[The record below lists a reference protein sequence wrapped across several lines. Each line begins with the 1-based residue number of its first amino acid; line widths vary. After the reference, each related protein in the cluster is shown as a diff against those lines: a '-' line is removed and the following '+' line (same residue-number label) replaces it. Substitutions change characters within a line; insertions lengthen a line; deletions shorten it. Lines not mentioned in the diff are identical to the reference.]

1 MGGDYQFLEILL
13 LAMVAGFILLRLRG
27 VLGRRTGHE
36 RPPRG
41 LPGSRDVRNEE
52 KDDLEEDEKIITLP
66 ERGAQDGED
75 AAPVAPAGPPGL
87 AAVRK
92 IDRNFRE
99 AEFLEG
105 AQAAYEMIV
114 TAFARG
120 DKQTLRPLL
129 SNEVYASFEEAIDA
143 RDRAGESH
151 ETTLIG
157 IKSAEISE
165 AVVTNRTADITA
177 KIVAELMNVT
187 KNAQGEVIGGSGNTI
202 EIVAEYWTYRRD
214 LSSSDPNWVLIATS
228 DQQ

>member
-41 LPGSRDVRNEE
+41 LPGNRDLRADE
-52 KDDLEEDEKIITLP
+52 KDDIDADDKIVALP
-66 ERGAQDGED
+66 ERGAKDGD
-75 AAPVAPAGPPGL
+75 AAVEAAPAGPPGL
-87 AAVRK
+87 VALRK
-92 IDRNFRE
+92 MDRNFSE
-99 AEFLEG
+99 PEFLEG

-114 TAFARG
+114 TAFAKG

-129 SNEVYASFEEAIDA
+129 SPEVFASFDEAIDA

-157 IKSAEISE
+157 IKSASISD
-165 AVVTNRTADITA
+165 ANVTGRSADITV
-177 KIVAELMNVT
+177 KLVAELMNVT

-202 EIVAEYWTYRRD
+202 EIVAEYWTFRRD
-214 LSSSDPNWVLIATS
+214 LASSDPNWVLIATS

>member
-41 LPGSRDVRNEE
+41 LPGSRDMRNED
-52 KDDLEEDEKIITLP
+52 KDQEDEEEKIISLP
-66 ERGAQDGED
+66 ERGARDGEE
-75 AAPVAPAGPPGL
+75 AEAAGPPGL
-87 AAVRK
+87 AQVRRL
-92 IDRNFRE
+92 DRNFGE
-99 AEFLEG
+99 QQFLQG

-114 TAFARG
+114 TAFAKG
-120 DKQTLRPLL
+120 EKSELRPLL
-129 SNEVYASFEEAIDA
+129 SDDVYRSFEEAIDA
-143 RDRAGESH
+143 RDRAGETH

-157 IKSAEISE
+157 IKSANISE
-165 AVVTNRTADITA
+165 ANVTGRVAEVTV
-177 KIVAELMNVT
+177 KIVAELMNQT

-202 EIVAEYWTYRRD
+202 EIVAEYWTFRRD

>member
-41 LPGSRDVRNEE
+41 LPGQRDMRDKEE
-52 KDDLEEDEKIITLP
+52 VEEDEKIVALP
-66 ERGAQDGED
+66 DRAAQDD
-75 AAPVAPAGPPGL
+75 AAGAGTETGVPGL
-87 AAVRK
+87 AAVRRL
-92 IDRNFRE
+92 DRNFSE
-99 AEFLEG
+99 ATFLQG

-120 DKQTLRPLL
+120 DKKTLRPLL
-129 SNEVYASFEEAIDA
+129 SDEVYRSFADAIDA
-143 RDRAGESH
+143 RERAGESH

-157 IKSAEISE
+157 IRSADISE
-165 AVVTNRTADITA
+165 ANVVGRTAEITA

-187 KNAQGEVIGGSGNTI
+187 KNAEGEVIGGSASTI
-202 EIVAEYWTYRRD
+202 DVVAEYWTFRRD

>member
-41 LPGSRDVRNEE
+41 LPGSRDMRNED
-52 KDDLEEDEKIITLP
+52 KDQEDEEEKIISLP
-66 ERGAQDGED
+66 ERGARDGEE
-75 AAPVAPAGPPGL
+75 AEAAGPPGL
-87 AAVRK
+87 AQVRRL
-92 IDRNFRE
+92 DRNFSE
-99 AEFLEG
+99 QQFLQG

-114 TAFARG
+114 TAFAKG
-120 DKQTLRPLL
+120 EKSELRPLL
-129 SNEVYASFEEAIDA
+129 SDDVYRSFEEAIDA
-143 RDRAGESH
+143 RDRAGETH

-157 IKSAEISE
+157 IKSANISE
-165 AVVTNRTADITA
+165 ANVTGRVAEVTV
-177 KIVAELMNVT
+177 KIVAELMNQT

-202 EIVAEYWTYRRD
+202 EIVAEYWTFRRD

>member
-41 LPGSRDVRNEE
+41 LPGARDMRSDDKEEADQDDKIVTLPDRGSRDGARAAEE
-52 KDDLEEDEKIITLP
+52 SSS
-66 ERGAQDGED
+66 
-75 AAPVAPAGPPGL
+75 VPGL
-87 AAVRK
+87 AEVRRL
-92 IDRNFRE
+92 DRNFSESR
-99 AEFLEG
+99 FLQG

-120 DKQTLRPLL
+120 DKKTLRPLL
-129 SNEVYASFEEAIDA
+129 SDEVYRSFSEAIDA
-143 RDRAGESH
+143 RERAGESH

-157 IKSAEISE
+157 IRSANVAEAQVTGRVAEIT
-165 AVVTNRTADITA
+165 V

-187 KNAQGEVIGGSGNTI
+187 KNAQGEVIGGSPSTI
-202 EIVAEYWTYRRD
+202 DVVAEYWTFRRD
-214 LSSSDPNWVLIATS
+214 LSSSDPNWVLTATS

>member
-41 LPGSRDVRNEE
+41 LPGSRDVAGEE
-52 KDDLEEDEKIITLP
+52 KDDVEEEDKVVSLP
-66 ERGAQDGED
+66 DRTGKDRVED
-75 AAPVAPAGPPGL
+75 AVPGAPAGL
-87 AAVRK
+87 AAVRRL
-92 IDRNFRE
+92 DRNFSE
-99 AEFLEG
+99 AQFLQG

-120 DKQTLRPLL
+120 DRQTLQPLL
-129 SNEVYASFEEAIDA
+129 SDDVYRSFSEAIDA
-143 RDRAGESH
+143 RQQAGETH

-157 IKSAEISE
+157 IKSATLAE
-165 AVVTNRTADITA
+165 AGVVDRVAELTV

-187 KNAQGEVIGGSGNTI
+187 KNAAGEVIGGSGSSI
-202 EIVAEYWTYRRD
+202 DVVSEYWTFRRD
-214 LSSSDPNWVLIATS
+214 LSSADPNWILVATS

>member
-41 LPGSRDVRNEE
+41 LPGSRDVRNED
-52 KDDLEEDEKIITLP
+52 KDQDDEEEKIISLP
-66 ERGAQDGED
+66 ERGARDGEE
-75 AAPVAPAGPPGL
+75 PEPAGPPGL
-87 AAVRK
+87 AQVRRL
-92 IDRNFRE
+92 DRNFSE
-99 AEFLEG
+99 QQFLQG

-114 TAFARG
+114 TAFAKG
-120 DKQTLRPLL
+120 EKSELRPLL
-129 SNEVYASFEEAIDA
+129 SDDVYRSFEEAIDA
-143 RDRAGESH
+143 RDRAGETH

-157 IKSAEISE
+157 IKSATISE
-165 AVVTNRTADITA
+165 ANVTGRVAEVTV
-177 KIVAELMNVT
+177 KIVAELMNQT

-202 EIVAEYWTYRRD
+202 EIVAEYWTFRRD